1 MSSTGI
7 QTTGNAGA
15 PVSDTPCIAVENVSV
30 RFGGVHA
37 LSNVSFEVPKGLI
50 TAIIGPNG
58 AGKTTLFNCMS
69 GLYRPTEGRIVLDG
83 NDVTRMRPYR
93 IAKLGLSRTFQAPAL
108 FGGMTVLENMMLG
121 RYLHGR
127 VGVLRGSLLTPGA
140 RKEEAAQRAKA
151 EETLALIE
159 LQAYRHTVV
168 RDLPYGLQKRLD
180 FGRALAQE
188 PRVLL
193 LDEPMAGMNVEEKVA
208 LAALIAD
215 ARDQWGITLVLV
227 EHDMGVV
234 MDLADHVVV
243 LDFGEKIADGTP
255 AEVQRDPQVIAAY
268 LGTHAQEEV
277 LAEVEAR

>member
-1 MSSTGI
+1 M
-7 QTTGNAGA
+7 
-15 PVSDTPCIAVENVSV
+15 SDTSLIEVENVSV
-30 RFGGVHA
+30 RFGGVRA
-37 LSNVSFEVPKGLI
+37 VSDVSFGVAPGLI

-69 GLYRPTEGRIVLDG
+69 GLYRPTEGRIVLEG
-83 NDVTRMRPYR
+83 NEVTRMRPYR
-93 IAKLGLSRTFQAPAL
+93 IAKLGLARTFQAPAL
-108 FGGMTVLENMMLG
+108 FGGMTVLENLMLG
-121 RYLHGR
+121 RYIHGR
-127 VGVLRGSLLTPGA
+127 VGVLRGAFLTPGA

-151 EETLALIE
+151 EETLSQIE
-159 LQAYRHTVV
+159 LQPYRHTLV

-234 MDLADHVVV
+234 MDLADRVVV
-243 LDFGEKIADGTP
+243 LDFGEKIAEGSP
-255 AEVQRDPQVIAAY
+255 AEVQRDPLVIAAY
-268 LGTHAQEEV
+268 LGTHAQEE
-277 LAEVEAR
+277 AEREVKAV

>member
-1 MSSTGI
+1 MSDSPLI
-7 QTTGNAGA
+7 E
-15 PVSDTPCIAVENVSV
+15 VENVSV
-30 RFGGVHA
+30 RFGGVRA
-37 LSNVSFEVPKGLI
+37 LSDVSFGVPKNLI

-69 GLYRPTEGRIVLDG
+69 GLYRPTEGRVTLED
-83 NDVTRMRPYR
+83 NVVTRMRPYR
-93 IAKLGLSRTFQAPAL
+93 IAKLGLARTFQAPAL
-108 FGGMTVLENMMLG
+108 FGGMTVLENLMLG
-121 RYLHGR
+121 RYVHGH
-127 VGVLRGSLLTPGA
+127 VGVLRGCFMTPGA

-159 LQAYRHTVV
+159 LQPYRHTVV

-180 FGRALAQE
+180 VGRALAQE

-227 EHDMGVV
+227 EHDMSVV
-234 MDLADHVVV
+234 MDLADRVVV

-255 AEVQRDPQVIAAY
+255 DEVQNDPAVIAAY

-277 LAEVEAR
+277 AREVKAV

>member
-1 MSSTGI
+1 MSEKPLIEVT
-7 QTTGNAGA
+7 
-15 PVSDTPCIAVENVSV
+15 NVSV
-30 RFGGVHA
+30 RFGGVVA
-37 LSNVSFEVPKGLI
+37 LSDVSFGVPRGLL

-69 GLYRPTEGRIVLDG
+69 GLYRPTDGRVTLEEHEI
-83 NDVTRMRPYR
+83 TRMRPYR
-93 IAKLGLSRTFQAPAL
+93 IAKLGLARTFQAPAL
-108 FGGMTVLENMMLG
+108 FGGMTVLENLMLG
-121 RYLHGR
+121 RYIHGR
-127 VGVLRGSLLTPGA
+127 VGILRGAVLTPGA

-159 LQAYRHTVV
+159 LQPYRHTLV

-188 PRVLL
+188 PSVLL

-234 MDLADHVVV
+234 MDLADSVVV
-243 LDFGEKIADGTP
+243 LDFGEKIAHGTP
-255 AEVQRDPQVIAAY
+255 DEVQSDPHVIAAY
-268 LGTHAQEEV
+268 LGTHAQEEI
-277 LAEVEAR
+277 AEEVKAG